1 MKPHNPMMH
10 IIPFLKPRHTKT
22 DSLALPKYTH
32 LKGSPV
38 GACYESKKLG
48 DRMES
53 KWLMVFVSS
62 QQISW
67 GITNIRAPISNVK
80 YWNSQNIVGPI
91 PDYIWMFLYC
101 TDPLF
106 FFNITILLWKIII
119 DYSLEVLTC
128 ICRHHLYQLDHL
140 KGEYLSKWL
149 ILVDNESIQT
159 CKNEIIPILHKL
171 FQRIEK
177 GSILPNTLGRQ
188 KNLNSIAWQQYFKKE
203 KLQINRFHL
212 KRYKT

>member
-128 ICRHHLYQLDHL
+128 ICRHHLYQLDRSYSRCIL
-140 KGEYLSKWL
+140 EYVARGAHVCMHMS
-149 ILVDNESIQT
+149 VYECVCVCART
-159 CKNEIIPILHKL
+159 CIFVAVL
-171 FQRIEK
+171 
-177 GSILPNTLGRQ
+177 
-188 KNLNSIAWQQYFKKE
+188 
-203 KLQINRFHL
+203 
-212 KRYKT
+212 